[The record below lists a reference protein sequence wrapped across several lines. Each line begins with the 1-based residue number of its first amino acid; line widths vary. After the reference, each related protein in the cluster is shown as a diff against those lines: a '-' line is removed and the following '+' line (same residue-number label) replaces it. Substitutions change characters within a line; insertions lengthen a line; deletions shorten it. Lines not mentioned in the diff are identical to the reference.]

1 MDISILTTSTNSSA
15 FQLLQAM
22 SLYSMNARGF
32 ASQKYASLL
41 LEECTNY
48 WMAGRQM
55 CEELSLTGSHC
66 VNRKHLLNKS
76 SRSSSSSEASMAVM
90 PHRSAVTYISACN
103 CGKKQSA
110 RDDPFNLLDANFTF
124 YSEMEDECCRELERT
139 LVPFQQSTLV

>member
-1 MDISILTTSTNSSA
+1 
-15 FQLLQAM
+15 M
-22 SLYSMNARGF
+22 SVYSLNARGF

-66 VNRKHLLNKS
+66 VNRKHLLNKNS
-76 SRSSSSSEASMAVM
+76 QGEKEAMPVM
-90 PHRSAVTYISACN
+90 PHRSSVTYISACN

-139 LVPFQQSTLV
+139 LVPFQQSK